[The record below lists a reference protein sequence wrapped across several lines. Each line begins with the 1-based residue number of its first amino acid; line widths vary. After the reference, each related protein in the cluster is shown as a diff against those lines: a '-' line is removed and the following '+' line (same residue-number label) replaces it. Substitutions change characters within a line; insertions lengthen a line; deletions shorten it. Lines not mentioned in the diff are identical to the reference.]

1 MPSVSLRVNVCD
13 VAHGDCIHVST
24 PCGKNVLID
33 CGGKG
38 DTSAS
43 RWLEALEVESLHN
56 LIISH
61 PHIDHIRD
69 IVNIDKRFCPG
80 TFGRN
85 EAITREKIREENE
98 DVFDDCKDIIEKYL
112 EMNQKYNAPAAPAND
127 TTSPEWD
134 GSAYIYRFCN
144 RSQEMGLND
153 LSRTSFISCGG
164 HTILHAGDLEE
175 DGWRELL
182 KNKQFCDQLS
192 STTVLVASH
201 HGRKSGFCSD
211 VFDLLRPVITIVSDG
226 RFQDNSATDRY
237 CKVTKGLEVDGKK
250 RHVLTT
256 RKDKTITVE
265 ITDGG
270 ALSVEC
276 DLVRTDDGQ

>member
-1 MPSVSLRVNVCD
+1 MCD

-69 IVNIDKRFCPG
+69 IVNIDERFCPG

-85 EAITREKIREENE
+85 KAITREKIKEENE
-98 DVFDDCKDIIEKYL
+98 DVFDDCGYIIEKYL
-112 EMNQKYNAPAAPAND
+112 EMNRKYNTPVPPADD
-127 TTSPEWD
+127 TTSHEWD
-134 GSAYIYRFCN
+134 GSAYIYRFYN
-144 RSQEMGLND
+144 DSQEMGLND
-153 LSRTSFISCGG
+153 LSRTSFIKCGG

-182 KNKQFCDQLS
+182 KNKQFRDQLS

-211 VFDLLRPVITIVSDG
+211 VFDLLHPVITIVSDG
-226 RFQDNSATDRY
+226 RFQDSSATDKY
-237 CKVTKGLEVDGKK
+237 YEVTEGLEVDGEE

-256 RKDKTITVE
+256 RNDKTITVE
-265 ITDGG
+265 ITNGR

-276 DLVRTDDGQ
+276 DLVRTDEGQ

>member
-1 MPSVSLRVNVCD
+1 MSLRVNVCD

-24 PCGKNVLID
+24 PGGKNVLID

-43 RWLEALEVESLHN
+43 RWLEALEVESLHC
-56 LIISH
+56 LMISH
-61 PHIDHIRD
+61 PHIDHIQD
-69 IVNIDKRFCPG
+69 IVNIDECFCPG
-80 TFGRN
+80 TFRRN
-85 EAITREKIREENE
+85 KAITREKIKEENE
-98 DVFDDCKDIIEKYL
+98 DVFDDCEDIIEKYL
-112 EMNQKYNAPAAPAND
+112 EMNQRYIARTPPANN
-127 TTSPEWD
+127 TTRHEWD

-144 RSQEMGLND
+144 HNQEMGLND
-153 LSRTSFISCGG
+153 LSCTSFIRCGG

-182 KNKQFCDQLS
+182 KNEQFCNQLS

-226 RFQDNSATDRY
+226 RFQDSSATNRY
-237 CKVTKGLEVDGKK
+237 YEVTKGLEVDGEE
-250 RHVLTT
+250 RRVLTT

-276 DLVRTDDGQ
+276 DSTRTYGRQ